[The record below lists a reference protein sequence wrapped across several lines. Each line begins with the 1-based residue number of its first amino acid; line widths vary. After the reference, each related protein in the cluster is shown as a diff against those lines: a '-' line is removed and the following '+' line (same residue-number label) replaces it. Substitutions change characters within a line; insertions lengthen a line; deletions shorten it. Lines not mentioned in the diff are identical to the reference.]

1 MVSTE
6 RNEWGGVNE
15 EVVRGMRSRP
25 TLRTEKLRSVFV
37 GREEEEGK
45 AEEEETGEKGREG
58 WRNRE

>member
-6 RNEWGGVNE
+6 RSEWGGVNKE
-15 EVVRGMRSRP
+15 MVRGMRSRA

-37 GREEEEGK
+37 GGEKEEGK
-45 AEEEETGEKGREG
+45 AEEKKRGEKGKEG